1 MFKVVRTKESW
12 LIAIGCSVPQ
22 GVVIAWTAM
31 MVRSFVFSSKYL
43 LSHQVVNLTEICVD
57 TQCLTQNWVNNL
69 GIWATLVSTI
79 AAILVARAADA
90 FKGRLKE
97 FLVGLLLSGA
107 VVFLFLSLISIGTIQ
122 FGSLTAVKVSVY
134 ILLLMGNSLI
144 VSSMPIAMELAMDI
158 CYPAGEG
165 VVRNF

>member
-1 MFKVVRTKESW
+1 M
-12 LIAIGCSVPQ
+12 
-22 GVVIAWTAM
+22 
-31 MVRSFVFSSKYL
+31 
-43 LSHQVVNLTEICVD
+43 VNLTEICVD
-57 TQCLTQNWVNNL
+57 TECLTQNWVNNL

-122 FGSLTAVKVSVY
+122 FGSLAAVKVSDCKTKQRANHG
-134 ILLLMGNSLI
+134 LQLKSRCP
-144 VSSMPIAMELAMDI
+144 STS
-158 CYPAGEG
+158 CC
-165 VVRNF
+165 

>member
-1 MFKVVRTKESW
+1 MDCHD
-12 LIAIGCSVPQ
+12 G
-22 GVVIAWTAM
+22 
-31 MVRSFVFSSKYL
+31 SSSHKIISQH

-57 TQCLTQNWVNNL
+57 AECLTQNWVNNL

-122 FGSLTAVKVSVY
+122 FGSLAAVKVS
-134 ILLLMGNSLI
+134 
-144 VSSMPIAMELAMDI
+144 D
-158 CYPAGEG
+158 
-165 VVRNF
+165 